1 MSACRPLVWRTPEWQ
16 RGYRRARMSARL
28 TEMQTDALAAES
40 AKTDFAAKV
49 AELIKQAR
57 AFGPDVRAKVTE
69 LLQEA
74 RKSVI
79 TDISNVDPQ
88 SFQAAQLRTLARS
101 IDGALRQFG
110 RDFSQYVNSAQSD
123 SWNLGVIGIDQPFDA
138 AGLPAPSFAGVSTSA
153 LSI

>member
-1 MSACRPLVWRTPEWQ
+1 
-16 RGYRRARMSARL
+16 MSARL

-88 SFQAAQLRTLARS
+88 SFQAEQVRTLARA
-101 IDGALRQFG
+101 IDGALQQFG
-110 RDFSQYVNSAQSD
+110 SAYFQYLNSDHSE
-123 SWNLGVIGIDQPFDA
+123 SRN
-138 AGLPAPSFAGVSTSA
+138 
-153 LSI
+153 